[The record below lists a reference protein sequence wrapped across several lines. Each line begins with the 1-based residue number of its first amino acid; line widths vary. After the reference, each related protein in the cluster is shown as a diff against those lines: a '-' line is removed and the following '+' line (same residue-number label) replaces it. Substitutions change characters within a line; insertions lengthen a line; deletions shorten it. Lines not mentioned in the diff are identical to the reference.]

1 MKVPP
6 GRDPAATDSAA
17 HADRYVGPRDLT
29 HWYTPLGRLL
39 AELFRRLGERIGAN
53 LALVLT
59 LVVGGGLAALAT
71 FAVAR
76 IYDAVTEAEGVAGLD
91 QPILRAAMGLRSP
104 TVDTICAGISYV
116 FGPIGMPAIAA
127 IAILVLAL
135 RRRSWAPVVLVVA
148 AGLGSLLMTVAGK
161 DIIDR
166 SRPPRS
172 EAIPPYETSPSFPE
186 RAHAQLHRRARHHR
200 LPADPATPDPAC
212 PGRDRRR
219 GRRRH
224 LRRGGQ
230 PDHPRSA
237 LVHRRAGRMGA
248 RCGLARARHHGASPL
263 PDDPPR
269 SAGGAN
275 ATAGNRLNRT
285 EAIDAAAASA
295 QHGSGCAAA
304 SRLAWRCRCAFRAQ
318 QRHPFFSR
326 RASSHAG
333 AVPPAARR
341 RPSGGHP

>member
-17 HADRYVGPRDLT
+17 HAGRYVGPRDLT

-172 EAIPPYETSPSFPE
+172 EAIPPYETSPSFPSGHTLNSIVVLGIIAYLLIL
-186 RAHAQLHRRARHHR
+186 RRQTLRARVAIVVAAGVATFVVGVSRIILGAHWFTDVLAGWALGAAWLALVITAHR
-200 LPADPATPDPAC
+200 LFLTIRL
-212 PGRDRRR
+212 GR
-219 GRRRH
+219 
-224 LRRGGQ
+224 Q
-230 PDHPRSA
+230 
-237 LVHRRAGRMGA
+237 
-248 RCGLARARHHGASPL
+248 
-263 PDDPPR
+263 
-269 SAGGAN
+269 
-275 ATAGNRLNRT
+275 
-285 EAIDAAAASA
+285 
-295 QHGSGCAAA
+295 
-304 SRLAWRCRCAFRAQ
+304 
-318 QRHPFFSR
+318 
-326 RASSHAG
+326 
-333 AVPPAARR
+333 AVPAR
-341 RPSGGHP
+341 PPGTA